1 MEVAPRSGSGARTT
15 AERAVAETT
24 AVMCAEA
31 DPRQC
36 HRQLLADALVVAVA
50 EVVHIRGLVE
60 VEAHTLHPAA
70 RVEPDGWIVYPATVA
85 AQGGSSTAHDNFRF
99 PWSSPL
105 TVWILA
111 RADDPGLRP
120 LDPPPE
126 GAQFVV
132 GSRLE
137 DFTGA
142 PPPEVV
148 FDCGVGR
155 KLLEPVFA
163 AHPDVRWIHS
173 RFAGLENL
181 LFPALVAS
189 PVPLTNGKGSFSRSL
204 GEFVLA
210 GLLYFAKDFPRMRK
224 SQAAR
229 DWAIFDVEEL
239 HGRTLGIVGYGD
251 IGRAIAQRAKP
262 FGMRILGL
270 RRRAAEGERDDLAD
284 EVWPLSRLRE
294 LMATADDLAVAL
306 PLTPATRH
314 LIGAAEVAAMKPT
327 AVFANVGRGA
337 VVDEPHLV
345 SALEHVEDGALD
357 PLLLEGAHEAGLVH
371 HGASPHV
378 REDGPGDRARISASP
393 MR

>member
-1 MEVAPRSGSGARTT
+1 MS
-15 AERAVAETT
+15 
-24 AVMCAEA
+24 
-31 DPRQC
+31 
-36 HRQLLADALVVAVA
+36 
-50 EVVHIRGLVE
+50 
-60 VEAHTLHPAA
+60 
-70 RVEPDGWIVYPATVA
+70 
-85 AQGGSSTAHDNFRF
+85 
-99 PWSSPL
+99 L

-120 LDPPPE
+120 LDPAPE

-137 DFTGA
+137 DFAGA

-224 SQAAR
+224 NQAAR

-262 FGMRILGL
+262 FGMHILGL

-294 LMATADDLAVAL
+294 LMATADDVAVAL

-345 SALEHVEDGALD
+345 SALTGRRIKGAVLD
-357 PLLLEGAHEAGLVH
+357 VFETEPLPLDSPLWGLDNVLLSPHTADHTRTWLVDASHLFLGNLQRFRRGEPLLNLVDKPL
-371 HGASPHV
+371 GY
-378 REDGPGDRARISASP
+378 
-393 MR
+393 